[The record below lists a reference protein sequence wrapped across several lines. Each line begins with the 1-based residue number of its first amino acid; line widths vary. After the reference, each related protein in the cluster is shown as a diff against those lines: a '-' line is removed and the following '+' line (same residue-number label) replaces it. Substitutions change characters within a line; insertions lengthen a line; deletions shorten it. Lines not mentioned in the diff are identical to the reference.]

1 MKATH
6 LLIIIVAIG
15 VVTAAVYP
23 FLSDEDDKTFV
34 ASVIKSREDRD
45 AFMRNSQ
52 DSPFKGTAGAF
63 TGLKYFQPDPSYRL
77 VADLEYVSAR
87 EPRTLSTSDGKTRS
101 FLTYAWAAF
110 DLGNVRHR
118 LLILEQLENGPERGN
133 LFLAFTDESSAGETY
148 GGGRYLDIRKVP
160 GASTITLDFNY
171 AYNPFCAYNNSFSCP
186 FPPSENHLAVLIRAG
201 ELNYK

>member
-6 LLIIIVAIG
+6 LLIAITAIG
-15 VVTAAVYP
+15 VITGIVYP
-23 FLSDEDDKTFV
+23 FLSDEDDKTYV
-34 ASVIKSREDRD
+34 ASVNKSRQDRD
-45 AFMRNSQ
+45 TFMKSGQ
-52 DSPFKGTAGAF
+52 DSPFNGTSGTF
-63 TGLKYFQPDPSYRL
+63 SGLKYFPPDPSYRL
-77 VADLEYVSAR
+77 VADLEYVGAR
-87 EPRTLSTSDGKTRS
+87 EPRSLSTSDGKSRS

-110 DLGNVRHR
+110 DLGNIRHR
-118 LLILEQLENGPERGN
+118 LLILEQLDNGPERGN

-160 GASTITLDFNY
+160 GATTITLDFNY

-186 FPPSENHLAVLIRAG
+186 FPPAENHLEIAIRAG

>member
-15 VVTAAVYP
+15 VVTAVVYP
-23 FLSDEDDKTFV
+23 FLSDEDDKTYV

-45 AFMRNSQ
+45 AFMQNGQ
-52 DSPFKGTAGAF
+52 DSPFKGTAGTF
-63 TGLKYFQPDPSYRL
+63 SGLKYFAPDPSYRL

-110 DLGNVRHR
+110 DLGTTRHR
-118 LLILEQLENGPERGN
+118 LLILEQLENGPERGS

-160 GASTITLDFNY
+160 GASTVTLDFNY

-186 FPPSENHLAVLIRAG
+186 FPPSENHLAVAIRAG